1 MTQKYDGLEIA
12 IIGMSG
18 QFPGSGDHRRYWDNL
33 RNGRELLTTFTDE
46 ELLESG
52 VDESALRDPSYIRT
66 IGVMEGKDHFDNSF
80 FEYSPEEAAL
90 MDPQLRLYHEHC
102 WKALEDAGYT
112 ALIPRQKIGMFAGAS
127 RNDTWKVYVHG
138 KMENA
143 AVDPFYLGMISSPNF
158 ISTLVSYKLNL
169 RGPSFYVDTACSTSL
184 AAVHLAC
191 RNLLTRESSIA
202 LAGGVSVPSAKR
214 KGQYHQEG
222 MIFSTDGRCRAFD
235 AESTG
240 TAAGEGVGV
249 VVLKRL
255 ADAMKDRD
263 NIYAIIRATAANN
276 DGNSKV
282 GYTAPGVKGQAECIK
297 MAHKIAGID
306 PRTISYV
313 EAHGT
318 GTKLGD
324 PVEVRGLNEAFGTG
338 GEEKFCA
345 IGSVKTNI
353 GHLDVAAGVA
363 GLIKTA
369 LALKHREIP
378 ASLHFKKPNPE
389 VDFAGGPFYVNTDLK
404 EWKRTG
410 NTPLRAGVSSL
421 GIGGTNVHAVLE
433 EAPQLEESDAGRRYK
448 LLTLSARTK
457 SSLSRYTSSLKEFLQ
472 EEPSTNLA
480 DMSYTLQAGRKHF
493 GFRRSLVYESRE
505 DLLRQLEAGEGQVS
519 SARDRSGSTVFMFSG
534 AGSQY
539 EGMGRGLYETEPL
552 FREQMDQGFAR
563 LKEMTG
569 IDYCEIFYPAS
580 PGEAQINRML
590 HTQPAI
596 FLFGYSLARL
606 LMSWGVSPRYMVG
619 HSIGEY
625 VAACLAGVF
634 TFEDALKLVVRRGQ
648 LMDSLP
654 PGGMLSVPVSEVEAG
669 RFTNSE
675 ISLAAINSP
684 DQVVFSGEAAAM
696 DALARKLDA
705 MDITSVRLYASQAG
719 HSHMIDGIME
729 EYRKDLEAVAMKAPA
744 IPFISNLTGN
754 FITAEEASSADYW
767 LRHMRHT
774 VQFSGG
780 LKTLVSQPGEKLFIE
795 IGGGH
800 SLSSLLSRQDMRLKE
815 LSINLIRHP
824 KEEEDDNRYMTER
837 LGKLWALGLDLDW
850 SIYYANEKRRRV
862 SLPAYS
868 FEQTSF
874 PAEVN
879 PFEDSFFAD
888 PASKS
893 TSGQSLKDWVYYP
906 VWKCAVAP
914 AETAAG
920 TKRYLFFSTGNS
932 FASSLKD
939 ALLQKGHEVVE
950 VTAGDEYRQLSA
962 HSYTADPAGKFTS
975 LFERL
980 QEEGFEFT
988 DIIYSWGMNANPA
1001 TLQLEEGNREFGMAF
1016 FSLVKIAQ
1024 ALLQSDRLSGKK
1036 ITVLTHLLHKAIG
1049 HEQVS
1054 YGQSLLL
1061 GLVKVIPH
1069 ESEASCINIDID
1081 VNEQGALNK
1090 LVEEIESSA
1099 GKDRVV
1105 ALRYGRRWIQDYQRH
1120 GAPLPEQST
1129 LEPGGVYLVTGG
1141 LGNIGFT
1148 LSKHLIQKYG
1158 AKVALTGR
1166 SGVDAESN
1174 SGRKLKELQGLGEA
1188 NYYTADVCDRAALEE
1203 TVHKVEESMGRISG
1217 VIHAAGT
1224 MHVDVLELVED
1235 MSFANTSAVLS
1246 PKIKGIQNLYEIFR
1260 EKKPGFVWL
1269 VSTAAA
1275 ELGGLGLGQYAAAHL
1290 YMDHFI
1296 YAKTRELPGW
1306 RSVRLAELLFTEE
1319 EIKKETEMNRQALK
1333 PSEITELFEWSLT
1346 LKDAPVILETV
1357 RDLQERIGR
1366 SNLPVQETVATTG
1379 EEEGEKAA
1387 RPGLATP
1394 YVAPETDTEKKL
1406 AQMVG
1411 GLFGVDGIGVE
1422 DNFFELGGD
1431 SLKAMVLIRR
1441 IKKEFDISIPL
1452 KEFFGSSTIRQ
1463 VAAGI
1468 DEKLWIS
1475 QSSQKKFV
1483 SII

>member
-18 QFPGSGDHRRYWDNL
+18 QFPGSGDHRRFWDNL

-52 VDESALRDPSYIRT
+52 VGENEFRDPSYIRT
-66 IGVMEGKDHFDNSF
+66 MGVIEGKDLFDNSF

-90 MDPQLRLYHEHC
+90 MDPQMRLYHEHC

-112 ALIPRQKIGMFAGAS
+112 SLIPRQKIGMFAGAG

-138 KMENA
+138 RMDNA

-158 ISTLVSYKLNL
+158 MSTLVSYKLNL
-169 RGPSFYVDTACSTSL
+169 RGPSFYMDTACSTSL

-191 RNLLTRESSIA
+191 RNLLTRECAIA
-202 LAGGVSVPSAKR
+202 LAGGVSIPSAKR

-222 MIFSTDGRCRAFD
+222 MIFSTDGHCRAFD

-255 ADAMKDRD
+255 ADAIKDRD
-263 NIYAIIRATAANN
+263 NIYAIIRATASNN

-313 EAHGT
+313 ETHGT

-324 PVEVRGLNEAFGTG
+324 PVEIRGLNEAFGTG
-338 GEEKFCA
+338 GEDKFCA

-378 ASLHFKKPNPE
+378 ASLHFKNPNPE
-389 VDFAGGPFYVNTDLK
+389 VDFGGGPFYVNTDLK
-404 EWKRTG
+404 EWKQNG

-433 EAPQLEESDAGRRYK
+433 EAPKTEEGDAGRRYK

-457 SSLSRYTSSLKEFLQ
+457 ASLSRYAASLKQFLK
-472 EEPSTNLA
+472 EEPSINLA
-480 DMSYTLQAGRKHF
+480 DMAYTLQAGRKHF
-493 GFRRSLVYESRE
+493 NFRRPLLYENRE
-505 DLLRQLEAGEGQVS
+505 DLLRQLEAEDAQLT
-519 SARDRSGSTVFMFSG
+519 SARDRSGSTVFLFSG

-552 FREQMDQGFAR
+552 FREQMDAGFA
-563 LKEMTG
+563 LLEEHTG
-569 IDYCEIFYPAS
+569 IDYKEIFYPAVA
-580 PGEAQINRML
+580 GEAQINRML

-606 LMSWGVSPRYMVG
+606 VMSWGVSPRYMIG

-625 VAACLAGVF
+625 VAATLAGVF
-634 TFEDALKLVVRRGQ
+634 SFEEALKLVVRRGQ
-648 LMDSLP
+648 LMDTLP
-654 PGGMLSVPVSEVEAG
+654 PGGMLSVPISEVEAL
-669 RFTNSE
+669 RFINPE
-675 ISLAAINSP
+675 ISLAAINST

-719 HSHMIDGIME
+719 HSHMIDAIMD
-729 EYRKDLEAVAMKAPA
+729 EYRKDLEAVAMKAPSIA
-744 IPFISNLTGN
+744 FISNLTGH
-754 FITAEEASSADYW
+754 FIKAEEAVSVDYW
-767 LRHMRHT
+767 LRHMRQT
-774 VQFSGG
+774 VQFAGG
-780 LKTLVSQPGEKLFIE
+780 LKTLVALPGEKLFIE

-800 SLSSLLSRQDMRLKE
+800 SLTSLLSRQDMRLKE
-815 LSINLIRHP
+815 TSVNLVRHP
-824 KEEEDDNRYMTER
+824 KEEEDDNQYMTGR
-837 LGKLWALGLDLDW
+837 LGKLWALGVEIDW
-850 SIYYANEKRRRV
+850 NAYYANEKRRRV
-862 SLPAYS
+862 SLPVYS
-868 FEQTSF
+868 FEPTSF

-879 PFEDSFFAD
+879 PFAD
-888 PASKS
+888 MLLSGLGPKT

-914 AETAAG
+914 AGPATG
-920 TKRYLFFSTGNS
+920 TKRFLFFSTGDS
-932 FASSLKD
+932 FSASLKK
-939 ALLQKGHEVVE
+939 ALLQKGHEIVE
-950 VTAGDEYRQLSA
+950 VTAGDEYRQLSL
-962 HSYTADPAGKFTS
+962 HGYTADPAGDFTP
-975 LFERL
+975 LFRRL
-980 QEEGFEFT
+980 QEEGLQFT
-988 DIIYSWGMNANPA
+988 DLIYAWGMEAGA
-1001 TLQLEEGNREFGMAF
+1001 DALQLEEGNHSFGMAF
-1016 FSLVKIAQ
+1016 FSLVKIMQ
-1024 ALLQSDRLSGKK
+1024 ALMKNDSLSGKK

-1049 HEQVS
+1049 HEKIA
-1054 YGQSLLL
+1054 YGQALLL
-1061 GLVKVIPH
+1061 GLAKVIPQ
-1069 ESEASCINIDID
+1069 ESEAACVNIDID
-1081 VNEQGALNK
+1081 KNEEGNLHK
-1090 LVEEIESSA
+1090 LVEEMESA
-1099 GKDRVV
+1099 GGKDGVV

-1120 GAPLPEQST
+1120 SAPLPEQSP

-1148 LSKHLIQKYG
+1148 LSRHLMRQYG

-1166 SGVDAESN
+1166 STIDPQSAAGK
-1174 SGRKLKELQGLGEA
+1174 KLEELQSIGEA
-1188 NYYTADVCDRAALEE
+1188 RYYTADVCDGAALEE
-1203 TVHKVEESMGRISG
+1203 IVRKVEESMGRITG
-1217 VIHAAGT
+1217 VIHTAGT
-1224 MHVDVLELVED
+1224 MHVDVLQSIEE
-1235 MSFANTSAVLS
+1235 MSFGNTYDVLS

-1260 EKKPGFVWL
+1260 ERKPGFVWL
-1269 VSTAAA
+1269 VSTTAA
-1275 ELGGLGLGQYAAAHL
+1275 ELGGLSTSQYAAAHL
-1290 YMDHFI
+1290 YMDHFV
-1296 YAKTRELPGW
+1296 YAKAGELPGW
-1306 RSVRLAELLFTEE
+1306 RCVRLAELAFSEE
-1319 EIKKETEMNRQALK
+1319 DIRKEKEISRHALK
-1333 PSEITELFEWSLT
+1333 PSELINLFEWSLT
-1346 LKDAPVILETV
+1346 LKDAPVILETAW
-1357 RDLQERIGR
+1357 DLQERIQR
-1366 SNLPVQETVATTG
+1366 SQVSIQEDIMAAG
-1379 EEEGEKAA
+1379 EAQTERMA
-1387 RPGLATP
+1387 RPGLSTP
-1394 YVAPETDTEKKL
+1394 YVAPETGTEKKL
-1406 AQMVG
+1406 AEMVE

-1441 IKKEFDISIPL
+1441 IKKEFSISIPL
-1452 KEFFGSSTIRQ
+1452 KEFFVSSTIRQ
-1463 VAAGI
+1463 VAASV
-1468 DEKLWIS
+1468 DEKLWIND
-1475 QSSQKKFV
+1475 SSQKKFV